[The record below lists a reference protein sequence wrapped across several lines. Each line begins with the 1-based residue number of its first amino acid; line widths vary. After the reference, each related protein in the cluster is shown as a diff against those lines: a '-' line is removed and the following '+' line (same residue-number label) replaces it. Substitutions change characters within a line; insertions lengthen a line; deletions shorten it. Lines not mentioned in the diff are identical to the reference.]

1 MAAGWHLLPAMVATQ
16 AGLWCA
22 WLEIGD
28 IAAICLLYTP
38 RRELVVSTPTLLQK
52 FLPLGGLLP
61 FLRPYRGRMLL
72 AGLALLLAAGATLL
86 LPVAF
91 RYLIDHAFVQQA
103 AVDRYFL
110 LLFGLAAAL
119 ALFTALRFY
128 MVSWLGERVTA
139 DLRNAV
145 YRHVIGMSPQYL
157 ETLQTGEVLSRLTAD
172 TTLVQT
178 VVGTS
183 LSMGLRNLLLMIG
196 GLVMLTVTSPSLT
209 AYILLT
215 LLLVIVPI
223 LVYGRR
229 VRALSRASQDRI
241 ADASALAGEKLN
253 AAQTVQAFAQEGA
266 EVARFQASVAHSFDT
281 ALARIRAR
289 SQLTAL
295 VILLVFAAIVFV
307 LWLGAHAVLAGQM
320 SSGQL
325 AQFILYAVVT
335 AGAIGA
341 VAEVWGDLQ
350 RAAGATER
358 LLALLAQRSPVQPPA
373 QPVPLPATG
382 DGLLL
387 QDVGFA
393 YPSRPAQPSLQGL
406 NLQIRPGEHVALVG
420 PSGAGKTTLF
430 QLLLRFY
437 DPQVGRIL
445 LNGVAIDQLDPA
457 ALRRHIGIVL
467 QDTVIFASSALEN
480 IRYGRPEASDEE
492 VIAAARAAAAH
503 DFIEQLPDGYHSFLG
518 ERGVRLSG
526 GQRQRIAIARAILK
540 NPPILLLDEAT
551 SALDAESEQL
561 VQQALEQA
569 AAGRTTLVIAHR
581 LATVRQADRI
591 VVLDGGRIVAEGR
604 HEQLLQS
611 SPLYARLAALQFGH
625 A

>member
-1 MAAGWHLLPAMVATQ
+1 MVNK
-16 AGLWCA
+16 
-22 WLEIGD
+22 
-28 IAAICLLYTP
+28 P
-38 RRELVVSTPTLLQK
+38 SLLQK
-52 FLPLGGLLP
+52 LTPLGGLLP
-61 FLRPYRGRMLL
+61 FMRPYRGRFVL
-72 AGLALLLAAGATLL
+72 AGLSLLVAAGATLL

-91 RYLIDHAFVQQA
+91 RYLIDHAFTQRQ
-103 AVDRYFL
+103 AVDGYFL
-110 LLFGLAAAL
+110 ALFGLASVL

-128 MVSWLGERVTA
+128 LVSWLGERVTA
-139 DLRNAV
+139 DLRSAV
-145 YRHVIGMSPQYL
+145 YRHVVGMSPEYF
-157 ETLQTGEVLSRLTAD
+157 ETLQTGEVLSRLTTD

-183 LSMGLRNLLLMIG
+183 LSMGLRNVLLMLG
-196 GLVMLTVTSPSLT
+196 GLVMLAVTSPSLT
-209 AYILLT
+209 GYILLT

-229 VRALSRASQDRI
+229 VRALSRSSQDRI
-241 ADASALAGEKLN
+241 ADSSAMAGEALN
-253 AAQTVQAFAQEGA
+253 AVQTVQAFAQEGH
-266 EVARFQASVAHSFDT
+266 EVARFDASVTRSFDT
-281 ALARIRAR
+281 ALARIVAR

-295 VILLVFAAIVFV
+295 VILLVFGAIVFV

-373 QPVPLPATG
+373 QPQWLSPEG
-382 DGLLL
+382 EGLQL
-387 QDVGFA
+387 DNVTFA
-393 YPSRPAQPSLQGL
+393 YPSRPGQPSLQGL
-406 NLQIRPGEHVALVG
+406 NLQVRPGEHVALVG

-437 DPQVGRIL
+437 DPQVGRIR

-467 QDTVIFASSALEN
+467 QDTVIFAASALEN
-480 IRYGRPEASDEE
+480 IRYGRPDASDDE

-503 DFIEQLPDGYHSFLG
+503 DFIEKLPEGYHSFLG

-561 VQQALEQA
+561 VQQALEHA

-581 LATVRQADRI
+581 LATVKQADRI
-591 VVLDGGRIVAEGR
+591 IVLEGGRIVAEGR
-604 HEQLLQS
+604 HEALLQS
-611 SPLYARLAALQFGH
+611 SPLYARLAALQFGQ